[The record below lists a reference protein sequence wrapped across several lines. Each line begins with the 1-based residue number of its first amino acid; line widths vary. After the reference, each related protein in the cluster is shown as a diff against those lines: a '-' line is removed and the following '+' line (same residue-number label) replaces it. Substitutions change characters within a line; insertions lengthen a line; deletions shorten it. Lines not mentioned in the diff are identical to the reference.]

1 MLFFLL
7 NDIYECLD
15 VKSEDEFF
23 LQKIWASKTQR
34 WPIDMKNKK
43 KKKHTWNIDIFL
55 VNVMKTKKLSLK
67 DACISAGEHSFITA
81 LVQLNNLYN
90 NRFFNAYS
98 MGCLSPTLIKGL
110 LKGCE
115 GNYLNSDSN
124 VYLTLQYWCLGLV
137 EHHVQRHHVTQLYLY
152 R

>member
-1 MLFFLL
+1 MLHLGTNFSCKKFGLQRHNGDLLTWKIKRKKTHLKYRSFFGER
-7 NDIYECLD
+7 YE
-15 VKSEDEFF
+15 K
-23 LQKIWASKTQR
+23 QR
-34 WPIDMKNKK
+34 NLVWKM
-43 KKKHTWNIDIFL
+43 HAFRL
-55 VNVMKTKKLSLK
+55 VNIV
-67 DACISAGEHSFITA
+67 AFTA

-110 LKGCE
+110 LKGYE
-115 GNYLNSDSN
+115 GNYSNSDSN

-137 EHHVQRHHVTQLYLY
+137 EHHVQRHHVTQLCLY

>member
-1 MLFFLL
+1 MNVWVLHLRTNFSCKKFGLQRHNGDLLTWKIKRKKTHLKYRSFFGER
-7 NDIYECLD
+7 YE
-15 VKSEDEFF
+15 K
-23 LQKIWASKTQR
+23 QR
-34 WPIDMKNKK
+34 NLVWKM
-43 KKKHTWNIDIFL
+43 HAFRL
-55 VNVMKTKKLSLK
+55 VNIV
-67 DACISAGEHSFITA
+67 AFTA

-90 NRFFNAYS
+90 NRFFNAY
-98 MGCLSPTLIKGL
+98 SPTLIKGL

>member
-1 MLFFLL
+1 MINMNVWMLHLGTNFSCKKFGLQRHNGDLLTWKIKRKKTHLKYRSFFGER
-7 NDIYECLD
+7 YE
-15 VKSEDEFF
+15 K
-23 LQKIWASKTQR
+23 QR
-34 WPIDMKNKK
+34 NLVWKM
-43 KKKHTWNIDIFL
+43 HAFRL
-55 VNVMKTKKLSLK
+55 VNIV
-67 DACISAGEHSFITA
+67 AFTA

-115 GNYLNSDSN
+115 GNYSNSDSN

>member
-1 MLFFLL
+1 MNVWMLHLGTNFSCKKFGLQRHNGDLLTWKIKRKKTHLKYRSFFGER
-7 NDIYECLD
+7 YE
-15 VKSEDEFF
+15 K
-23 LQKIWASKTQR
+23 QR
-34 WPIDMKNKK
+34 NLVWKM
-43 KKKHTWNIDIFL
+43 HAFRL
-55 VNVMKTKKLSLK
+55 VNIV
-67 DACISAGEHSFITA
+67 AFTA

-115 GNYLNSDSN
+115 GNYSNSDSN

>member
-1 MLFFLL
+1 MIYINVWMLRLGTNFSCKKFGLQRHNGDLLTWKIKRKKTHLKYRSFFGER
-7 NDIYECLD
+7 YE
-15 VKSEDEFF
+15 K
-23 LQKIWASKTQR
+23 QR
-34 WPIDMKNKK
+34 NLVWKM
-43 KKKHTWNIDIFL
+43 HAFRL
-55 VNVMKTKKLSLK
+55 VNIV
-67 DACISAGEHSFITA
+67 AFTA

-115 GNYLNSDSN
+115 GNYSNSDSN